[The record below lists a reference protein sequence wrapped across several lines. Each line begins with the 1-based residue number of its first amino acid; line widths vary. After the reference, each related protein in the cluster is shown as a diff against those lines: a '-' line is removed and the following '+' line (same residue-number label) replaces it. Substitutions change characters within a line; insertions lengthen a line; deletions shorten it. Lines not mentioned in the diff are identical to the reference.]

1 MIYGDALAADRGEV
15 DVPHA
20 GNAAAMKETG
30 VLLLQCPD
38 RKGVIAAVTT
48 FVYERG
54 GNIVHADEHQDLD
67 LKLYFL
73 RLEWDL
79 AEFTT
84 TLSDFAS
91 DFTPLAQSFD
101 MSWRVARSSYRP
113 KVAIFVSKAGHCL
126 ADLLFRHQI
135 GELACE
141 IVLVISNHND
151 LRKLSEFYG
160 IPYHEIKI
168 GPDGK
173 NAAENAALELLAR
186 NSIDL
191 VVLARYMQVLSDR
204 FVATYPNRMI
214 NVHHSF
220 LPAFIGARPYHR
232 SYERG
237 VKLIG
242 ATSHY
247 VTQILDEGPIIEQ
260 DIVRI
265 THRDSLPDMVR
276 KGGDAERAVLTRAV
290 RWHIENK
297 IMVIGN
303 KTVVFA

>member
-1 MIYGDALAADRGEV
+1 MR
-15 DVPHA
+15 
-20 GNAAAMKETG
+20 ETG
-30 VLLLQCPD
+30 ILLLQCPD
-38 RKGVIAAVTT
+38 RKGVVAAVTS
-48 FVYERG
+48 FIYEHG
-54 GNIVHADEHQDLD
+54 GNIVHADEHQDFE
-67 LKLYFL
+67 LKLYFF

-79 AEFTT
+79 SEFTFA
-84 TLSDFAS
+84 LEDFAAH
-91 DFTPLAQSFD
+91 FAPLATAFE
-101 MSWRVARSSYRP
+101 MTWRVARSAHRP

-135 GELACE
+135 GELACD
-141 IVLVISNHND
+141 VLLVISNHSD
-151 LRKLSEFYG
+151 LRKLTEFYG
-160 IPYHEIKI
+160 IPYHAIPI
-168 GPDGK
+168 GAGGK
-173 NAAENAALELLAR
+173 DEAERASLELLNR
-186 NSIDL
+186 NSIEL
-191 VVLARYMQVLSDR
+191 VVLARYMQILSAQ
-204 FVATYPNRMI
+204 FIAGFPNRMI

-247 VTQILDEGPIIEQ
+247 VTQVLDEGPIIEQ

-265 THRDSLPDMVR
+265 SHRDSLPDMVR

-297 IMVIGN
+297 IMVLGN
-303 KTVVFA
+303 KTVVFG